1 MLEIKRLTSLS
12 SDLLKYSLFITAIFG
27 SALTLI
33 LYYGT
38 NVNLVASASFSYIFV
53 FLLSLSFYAYI
64 KAKINQVVGRLLYI
78 IELMEESEKTAEV
91 PIPVPEETIDIIE
104 SVNETLQSLET
115 KFAREVDELEEQL
128 DIIADNISK
137 AIEEL
142 SRSMEGYTNIE
153 LPKGLDPIGALGQV
167 TDMVLKTYRRR
178 IKELKEG
185 LESIRKEVD
194 EILNAIKQ
202 SEALN
207 REDIDNLKRK
217 IERLKYEEEKIEN
230 SLKFFKD
237 I

>member
-12 SDLLKYSLFITAIFG
+12 SDLLKFSIIATLFFG
-27 SALTLI
+27 SILALI

-38 NVNLVASASFSYIFV
+38 DVNLIASASFGYIFV
-53 FLLSLSFYAYI
+53 FFVSISFYAYI
-64 KAKINQVVGRLLYI
+64 KAKINQVIGRLLYI
-78 IELMEESEKTAEV
+78 IEMMEEKEKTTEV

-115 KFAREVDELEEQL
+115 KFAREVEELEEQL
-128 DIIADNISK
+128 DIISDNISK

-167 TDMVLKTYRRR
+167 TDMVLKTYRKR

-185 LESIRKEVD
+185 VESIRKEVD
-194 EILNAIKQ
+194 EILNTVRQ
-202 SEALN
+202 NEALS
-207 REDIDNLKRK
+207 REDIDKLKRK
-217 IERLKYEEEKIEN
+217 LERLKYEEEKIEN

>member
-12 SDLLKYSLFITAIFG
+12 SDLLKYSLIITAVFG
-27 SALTLI
+27 SVLTLI
-33 LYYGT
+33 LYYGAK
-38 NVNLVASASFSYIFV
+38 VNLIASATFSYLFV
-53 FLLSLSFYAYI
+53 FLASLSFYVYI

-78 IELMEESEKTAEV
+78 IELMEENKKSAEV

-115 KFAREVDELEEQL
+115 KFAHEMEELEEQL
-128 DIIADNISK
+128 DIIAENISK

-167 TDMVLKTYRRR
+167 TDMVLKTYRKR
-178 IKELKEG
+178 IKELKDSIEA
-185 LESIRKEVD
+185 IRKEVD
-194 EILNAIKQ
+194 EILNTIKN
-202 SEALN
+202 SEVLS
-207 REDIDNLKRK
+207 REDINRLKNK
-217 IERLKYEEEKIEN
+217 IEKLKYEEEKMEN